1 MPRQLS
7 ATLKAR
13 RAPLRGSQH
22 RFRLAAIGFAAALAL
37 ACGDYGGSGGGSSA
51 GSSSSAGTPP
61 PISLPGTGDPGG
73 GTASNGIAA
82 FEATV
87 HPLLT
92 LYCAD
97 CHAGAG
103 PGSPSISHPDSAVA
117 YDAVVRNQKVNLASP
132 SSSRLVRRLVADFHH
147 CWSDCL
153 ADGMAMQAA
162 IEQWAAM
169 LAAAPP
175 GGGGTTTTTGT
186 ITTPSLALAEGIE
199 DTGAERYS
207 GNLIAFFDFKEGSGA
222 VAHDTSGVAP
232 PMNLALSNANWLSSH
247 GLEFMP
253 GKAQAGVATSR
264 KLYDRIAEPGS
275 GTQQY
280 SIEAWS
286 VAANVTQEGP
296 ARIVA
301 YASGTGSANF
311 TLGQVLYNYSFRN
324 RSLAAGIGGN
334 GTPDL
339 STRDADQDLQATLQ
353 HVVLT
358 YDQYRGRRI
367 HVNGVFTGDVDAQG
381 AGRLWS
387 WSESHSFVLGNA
399 TSNDRPWLGKLQ
411 LVAIYDHA
419 LSEAQILQNF
429 AAGVGK
435 RLILRFD
442 IGQWAGAGSLL
453 EFTVSELDE
462 FSYLFC
468 KPTFLTSNPSGQ
480 RVTGIRIAVNGRVPV
495 AGQSFLDLDAVIGAA
510 RQELSPL
517 CAVVAKD
524 GGAALD
530 RFSLEFD
537 TLGNFASPAAPLL
550 PPPPPPVP
558 MPSLNPLEGIRSFDR
573 LNETLAAI
581 TGISPAAPGVAATF
595 QEIEQQ
601 LPPGVDLRAFSSS
614 QQVGI
619 AKLALEYCDALIEA
633 PAARNAF
640 FGANPPFPFDSPA
653 TTVFADP
660 TLRDRLVRALVDRAY
675 GISLANQPAAADAAP
690 ALNQLFDTL
699 SAGCTPSTCPALR
712 TRTIAKAA
720 CAAVLAS
727 PGVQVH

>member
-1 MPRQLS
+1 MIS
-7 ATLKAR
+7 R
-13 RAPLRGSQH
+13 RSMMQALGIPALG
-22 RFRLAAIGFAAALAL
+22 LAAALSL
-37 ACGDYGGSGGGSSA
+37 ACGDYGGSNSGG
-51 GSSSSAGTPP
+51 
-61 PISLPGTGDPGG
+61 GG
-73 GTASNGIAA
+73 GTAAAGAPPGTPAPGSGTPASGGAAASGVVA
-82 FEATV
+82 FEQTAY
-87 HPLLT
+87 PLLV
-92 LYCAD
+92 LHCNE

-103 PGSPSISHPDSAVA
+103 PGSPSIAHPDVDVA

-132 SSSRLVRRLVADFHH
+132 SSSRLVRRLVADFHN
-147 CWSDCL
+147 CWSDCISD
-153 ADGMAMQAA
+153 AMTMQAA
-162 IEQWAAM
+162 IEQWANI
-169 LAAAPP
+169 LAADP
-175 GGGGTTTTTGT
+175 GGGGTTTTTGM
-186 ITTPSLALAEGIE
+186 ITTPSLALSEGIE
-199 DTGAERYS
+199 DTGAERYA
-207 GNLIAFFDFKEGSGA
+207 GNLIAFYEFKEGSGA
-222 VAHDTSGVAP
+222 VARDTSGIAP
-232 PMNLALSNANWLSSH
+232 AMDLTLTNANWLSSH
-247 GLEFMP
+247 GVEFLP
-253 GKAQAGVATSR
+253 GKAQASAATSR
-264 KLYDRIAEPGS
+264 KLYDRIAEPGV

-301 YASGTGSANF
+301 YASGTNSANF
-311 TLGQVLYNYSFRN
+311 TLGQVLYNYIFRN

-387 WSESHSFVLGNA
+387 WNENHSFVLGNT

-419 LSEAQILQNF
+419 LTEAQILQNF
-429 AAGVGK
+429 GAGVGK

-468 KPTFLTSNPSGQ
+468 KPTFITSDPRGQ
-480 RVTGIRIAVNGRVPV
+480 RVTGIRIAVNGQVPV
-495 AGQSFLDLDAVIGAA
+495 AGQSFLALDAVVSTA
-510 RQELSPL
+510 RQELSPQ
-517 CAVVAKD
+517 CAIVAKD
-524 GGAALD
+524 GGAAVD

-537 TLGNFASPAAPLL
+537 ALGNFVSPAA
-550 PPPPPPVP
+550 PPPPPPPPPIP
-558 MPSLNPLEGIRSFDR
+558 MPSLNPAEGIRSFDR
-573 LNETLAAI
+573 LNETMAAV
-581 TGISPAAPGVAATF
+581 TGISPTAPGVSATF

-601 LPPGVDLRAFSSS
+601 LPSGVDLRAFSSS

-619 AKLALEYCDALIEA
+619 AKLALEYCDALVEA

-640 FGANPPFPFDSPA
+640 FGQNPPFPFDSPA
-653 TTVFADP
+653 TTVFADQA
-660 TLRDRLVRALVDRAY
+660 LRDRLVNALVDRTY
-675 GISLANQPAAADAAP
+675 GITLTSQPAPVDAAP
-690 ALNQLFDTL
+690 VLNQLFDTL
-699 SAGCTPSTCPALR
+699 TAGCTPTTCGAVR
-712 TRTIAKAA
+712 TRTIVKAA
-720 CAAVLAS
+720 CAAMLAS
-727 PGVQVH
+727 PGLQVH